1 MEVGA
6 LQRQD
11 SRIEEH
17 TREEVGI
24 LISLWYLRLVTP
36 QKIRVLASQ
45 LTFTTKKLPSTSA
58 AAKMMSVLNVS
69 HPLQCNRG
77 NHKNIHFH
85 PSL

>member
-24 LISLWYLRLVTP
+24 LISLCYFRLAEN
-36 QKIRVLASQ
+36 KSSS
-45 LTFTTKKLPSTSA
+45 K
-58 AAKMMSVLNVS
+58 
-69 HPLQCNRG
+69 
-77 NHKNIHFH
+77 
-85 PSL
+85 

>member
-6 LQRQD
+6 LQRH

-36 QKIRVLASQ
+36 QEISK
-45 LTFTTKKLPSTSA
+45 
-58 AAKMMSVLNVS
+58 
-69 HPLQCNRG
+69 
-77 NHKNIHFH
+77 
-85 PSL
+85 